1 MEKVKYSV
9 IVGAYN
15 EEETLNAFYDA
26 IIPVMESTGESFEI
40 IFVNDG
46 SKDKTEEVARALIE
60 KDKRIRLINFSRNYG
75 QQAGFYCGFNNAH
88 GEAIITMDADLQH
101 PPATVLEMID
111 KWKQGYEV
119 VHAVRAKQKGISWF
133 KKWSSKAYAK
143 FLRKITGIDTPNGAC
158 DFKLLDRRVVDII
171 CQMKEHNRFNR
182 NLTLIVGFKQTTV
195 EFECGARVAGE
206 TKWTFKKLL
215 KYSVNGVIPYSDYP
229 LMLPLKAGIW
239 GLSLSMIAFLTF
251 IILAI
256 CKIHIIIGAWI
267 IPVISTFFSILFVF
281 MGINNMYL
289 SHIYDEAKN
298 RPIYTIRDRVNF
310 DEE

>member
-26 IIPVMESTGESFEI
+26 MIPIMESTGESFEI
-40 IFVNDG
+40 IFINDG
-46 SKDKTEEVARALIE
+46 SKDKTEQVARSLIE

-75 QQAGFYCGFNNAH
+75 QQAGFYCGFQNAN

-111 KWKQGYEV
+111 KWKQGFEV
-119 VHAVRAKQKGISWF
+119 VHAVRAKQVGISWF
-133 KKWSSKAYAK
+133 KKWSANAYAK
-143 FLRKITGIDTPNGAC
+143 FLRKITGIETPKGAC
-158 DFKLLDRRVVDII
+158 DFKLLDRKVVDII

-195 EFECGARVAGE
+195 EFVCGSRVAGE
-206 TKWTFKKLL
+206 TKWTYKKLL
-215 KYSVNGVIPYSDYP
+215 KYSVNGIIPYSDYP
-229 LMLPLKAGIW
+229 LLLPLKAGIW
-239 GLSLSMIAFLTF
+239 GLGLSFAVFLTF

-256 CKIHIIIGAWI
+256 CNIHLGVGVWLF
-267 IPVISTFFSILFVF
+267 PTISTFFSILFVF
-281 MGINNMYL
+281 MGL
-289 SHIYDEAKN
+289 SNLYIGHIYDEAKG
-298 RPIYTIRDRVNF
+298 RPIYTIKDKVNF
-310 DEE
+310 D